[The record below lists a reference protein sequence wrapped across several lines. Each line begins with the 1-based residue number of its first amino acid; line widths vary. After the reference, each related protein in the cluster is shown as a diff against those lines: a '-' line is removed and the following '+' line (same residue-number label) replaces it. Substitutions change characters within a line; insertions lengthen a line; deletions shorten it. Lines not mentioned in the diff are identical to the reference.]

1 MYDLSLTEAYCPP
14 QGGPEPAPL
23 TIGGMLR
30 AAAAGAPD
38 RMALKEL
45 DYEGAVKRTWTYE

>member
-23 TIGGMLR
+23 TIGGKLVEVT
-30 AAAAGAPD
+30 G
-38 RMALKEL
+38 
-45 DYEGAVKRTWTYE
+45 